1 MTHGSRSSGPRSD
14 AGPAVRR
21 PRNERASRRQ
31 EQTADVSVRE
41 VRFLGD
47 PVLREM
53 CREVDAVDD
62 DVRALVDDL
71 LETMYAE
78 DGIGLA
84 APQIGV
90 SSRVFVYD
98 VRDDEIEPGVMVNP
112 RIVEATG
119 KQKELEGCLSIPGL
133 DEIVERSG
141 HVVVEG
147 LDRDGASVRIEAEG
161 LLSRCL
167 QHEKDHLDGVLFI
180 DRVSPLKRR
189 MLLKKWSKMD
199 ESKR

>member
-1 MTHGSRSSGPRSD
+1 MTRVSRSSGPRSD
-14 AGPAVRR
+14 ARPATRR
-21 PRNERASRRQ
+21 PTAEIGCGPG
-31 EQTADVSVRE
+31 EETADVSVRD
-41 VRFLGD
+41 VRYLGD
-47 PVLREM
+47 PVLREK
-53 CREVDAVDD
+53 CQEVEAFDT
-62 DVRALVDDL
+62 DVRALVGDL

-90 SSRVFVYD
+90 PLRVFVYD
-98 VRDDEIEPGVMVNP
+98 VRDDEIEPGVLVNP

-119 KQKELEGCLSIPGL
+119 KQKEVEGCLSIPGL
-133 DEIVERSG
+133 DEVVERSG

-147 LDRDGASVRIEAEG
+147 LDGAGEPVRVEAEG

-167 QHEKDHLDGVLFI
+167 QHECDHLDGVLFI

-199 ESKR
+199 ESVR

>member
-1 MTHGSRSSGPRSD
+1 
-14 AGPAVRR
+14 
-21 PRNERASRRQ
+21 
-31 EQTADVSVRE
+31 VSVRE
-41 VRFLGD
+41 VRYLGD

-53 CREVDAVDD
+53 CREVGAVDD
-62 DVRALVDDL
+62 DLRALVDDL

-84 APQIGV
+84 ASQIGV
-90 SSRVFVYD
+90 PMRVFVYD
-98 VRDDEIEPGVMVNP
+98 VRDDEIEPGVLVNP

-119 KQKELEGCLSIPGL
+119 KQKEVEGCLSIPGL
-133 DEIVERSG
+133 DEVVERSG
-141 HVVVEG
+141 DVVVEG
-147 LDRDGASVRIEAEG
+147 LDREGEPVRIEATG

-167 QHEKDHLDGVLFI
+167 QHEIDHLDGVLFI

-199 ESKR
+199 ESGR

>member
-1 MTHGSRSSGPRSD
+1 MSL
-14 AGPAVRR
+14 
-21 PRNERASRRQ
+21 
-31 EQTADVSVRE
+31 RE
-41 VRFLGD
+41 VRYLGD

-53 CREVDAVDD
+53 CREVETIDD

-90 SSRVFVYD
+90 PLRVFVYD
-98 VRDDEIEPGVMVNP
+98 VRDDELDPGVLVNP

-119 KQKELEGCLSIPGL
+119 KQKEVEGCLSIPGL
-133 DEIVERSG
+133 DEVVERSAN
-141 HVVVEG
+141 VVVEG
-147 LDRDGASVRIEAEG
+147 LDRDGEPVRIEATG

-167 QHEKDHLDGVLFI
+167 QHENDHLDGVLFI

-189 MLLKKWSKMD
+189 MLLKKWSKTD
-199 ESKR
+199 EAGRQVSS

>member
-1 MTHGSRSSGPRSD
+1 M
-14 AGPAVRR
+14 
-21 PRNERASRRQ
+21 
-31 EQTADVSVRE
+31 SVRE
-41 VRFLGD
+41 VRYLGD

-53 CREVDAVDD
+53 CRDVDAVDD
-62 DVRALVDDL
+62 DVSALVDDL

-90 SSRVFVYD
+90 PMRVFVYD
-98 VRDDEIEPGVMVNP
+98 VRDDEIEPGVLVNP

-119 KQKELEGCLSIPGL
+119 KQKEVEGCLSIPGL
-133 DEIVERSG
+133 DEVVERSG
-141 HVVVEG
+141 QVVVEG
-147 LDRDGASVRIEAEG
+147 LDRDGEPVRIEATG

-167 QHEKDHLDGVLFI
+167 QHEIDHLDGVLFI

-199 ESKR
+199 ESGR

>member
-1 MTHGSRSSGPRSD
+1 
-14 AGPAVRR
+14 
-21 PRNERASRRQ
+21 
-31 EQTADVSVRE
+31 VSVRE
-41 VRFLGD
+41 VRYLGD

-53 CREVDAVDD
+53 CREVETIDD

-90 SSRVFVYD
+90 PLRVFVYD
-98 VRDDEIEPGVMVNP
+98 VRDDELDPGVLVNP

-119 KQKELEGCLSIPGL
+119 KQKEVEGCLSIPGL
-133 DEIVERSG
+133 DEVVERSG
-141 HVVVEG
+141 QVVVEG
-147 LDRDGASVRIEAEG
+147 LDRDGEPVRIEATG

-167 QHEKDHLDGVLFI
+167 QHENDHLDGVLFI

-189 MLLKKWSKMD
+189 MLLKKWSKTD
-199 ESKR
+199 EAGRQVSS

>member
-1 MTHGSRSSGPRSD
+1 M
-14 AGPAVRR
+14 
-21 PRNERASRRQ
+21 
-31 EQTADVSVRE
+31 SVRE
-41 VRFLGD
+41 VRYLGD

-53 CREVDAVDD
+53 CREVETIDD
-62 DVRALVDDL
+62 DIRALVDDL

-90 SSRVFVYD
+90 PLRVFVYD
-98 VRDDEIEPGVMVNP
+98 VRDDDLDPGVLVNP

-119 KQKELEGCLSIPGL
+119 KQKEVEGCLSIPGL
-133 DEIVERSG
+133 DEVVERSAD
-141 HVVVEG
+141 VVVEG
-147 LDRDGASVRIEAEG
+147 LDRDGEPVRIEATG

-167 QHEKDHLDGVLFI
+167 QHENDHLDGILFI

-189 MLLKKWSKMD
+189 MLLKKWSKTD
-199 ESKR
+199 EAGRQVSS